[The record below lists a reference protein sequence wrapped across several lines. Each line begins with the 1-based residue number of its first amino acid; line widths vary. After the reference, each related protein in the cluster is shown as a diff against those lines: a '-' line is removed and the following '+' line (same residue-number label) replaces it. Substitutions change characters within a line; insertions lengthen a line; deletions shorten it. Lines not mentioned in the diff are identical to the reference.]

1 MSILQAMYSGSSALI
16 NFGEAMTVI
25 GNNLANANTT
35 AFKGSTS
42 SFQDVLI
49 QTVGTNGVGSMNQ
62 VGTGV
67 GLADIQ
73 QNMKAGST
81 VSTANVTDMSID
93 GRGFFKVRDNAL
105 SSKLNTLA
113 LPMDTF
119 YTRAGAFEKN
129 KDGYLITSG
138 GGLRLQ
144 GWKLDANGNHLVS
157 GEAGVQDILLPTADE
172 NLCQATSNV
181 TLPVNLDDRSTASL
195 PFHTSVRVY
204 DSKGNPH
211 SLRMAFDRTANA
223 NEWSWTAQE
232 QDMSTGDLL
241 GTPTTA
247 NTLKFDS
254 TGHYLSGSPVSLEFT
269 LSNGA
274 TTPLNLAFDLSGS
287 TQVASESST
296 GNWTADGYSPGN
308 LDTLAVDRDGIV
320 SGLYTNGQTRKMYQI
335 ALVDFSNENALEQVG
350 ANLYKPTVQ
359 SGQPMIGIPQSSRLG
374 SIASNSLEQSN
385 VDISNEF
392 IRMIT
397 TQRGFQANSRIVSV
411 SDSMLEELISLKR

>member
-42 SFQDVLI
+42 QFQDVLI

-73 QNMKAGST
+73 QNMKQGTAIST
-81 VSTANVTDMSID
+81 SNVTDMSID
-93 GRGFFKVRDNAL
+93 GRGFFKVRDSSL
-105 SSKLNTLA
+105 SSKLNSLA
-113 LPMDTF
+113 LPMDVF
-119 YTRAGAFEKN
+119 YTRAGAFEKD
-129 KDGYLITSG
+129 KEGYLVASG
-138 GGLRLQ
+138 GGQRLQ
-144 GWKLDANGNHLVS
+144 GWKLDENGNHKVS
-157 GEAGVQDILLPTADE
+157 GEAGVQDIQVPVANE
-172 NLCQATSNV
+172 NLCAASTQVSI
-181 TLPVNLDDRSTASL
+181 PVNLDDRPTAAL
-195 PFHTSVRVY
+195 PFNTSVRVY

-211 SLRMAFDRTANA
+211 SLRLEFNRTTNA

-232 QDMSTGDLL
+232 QDMTTGNLV
-241 GTPTTA
+241 GTASAA
-247 NTLKFDS
+247 NILEFDES
-254 TGHYLSGSPVSLEFT
+254 GHYKSGSPVDLEFT
-269 LSNGA
+269 LANGS
-274 TTPLNLAFDLSGS
+274 TTPLKIAFDLSSS
-287 TQVASESST
+287 TQVASESAT
-296 GNWTADGYSPGN
+296 GNWTADGYPPGN
-308 LDTLAVDRDGIV
+308 LDSLAVDRDGIV
-320 SGLYTNGQTRKMYQI
+320 SGHYTNGQTRKMFQV
-335 ALVDFSNENALEQVG
+335 ALVDFSNENALEQIG

-359 SGQPMIGIPQSSRLG
+359 SGQPMIGVPQSSRLG

-411 SDSMLEELISLKR
+411 SDGMLEELISLKR

>member
-49 QTVGTNGVGSMNQ
+49 QTVGTNGLGSMNQ

-73 QNMKAGST
+73 QNMKQGSS

-105 SSKLNTLA
+105 SSKLNSLA

-138 GGLRLQ
+138 SGLRLQ
-144 GWKLDANGNHLVS
+144 GWKLDADGNHLVS

-172 NLCQATSNV
+172 NLAAASTSV
-181 TLPVNLDDRSTASL
+181 TLPVNLDDRPTAAL

-211 SLRMAFDRTANA
+211 SLRMEFNRTANA
-223 NEWSWTAQE
+223 NEWSWSAQE
-232 QDMSTGDLL
+232 QDMSTGDLI
-241 GTPTTA
+241 GTATTA
-247 NTLKFDS
+247 STLKFDTS
-254 TGHYLSGSPVSLEFT
+254 GQYLSGSPVNLEFALT
-269 LSNGA
+269 NGA
-274 TTPLNLAFDLSGS
+274 TTPLKLAFDLSAS

-296 GNWTADGYSPGN
+296 GNWTADGYPPGN
-308 LDTLAVDRDGIV
+308 LDTLAIDRDGIV
-320 SGLYTNGQTRKMYQI
+320 SGHYTNGQTRKMYQI
-335 ALVDFSNENALEQVG
+335 ALVDFTNENALEQIG

-411 SDSMLEELISLKR
+411 SDGMLEELISLKR